1 MPVNSMTGM
10 ARKVLRSLVSS
21 VLTAVHRTE
30 APRILYYHRVDDDDQ
45 RSCVRPEQFIH
56 QMGYLSAHG
65 YRVIELADLCR
76 SLVTGQALPA
86 RSVVLTFD
94 DGFADNYTQAYPIL
108 QRFGFPATIF
118 LTVGFIGTA
127 ELPVLS
133 GPHRPARPLTWP
145 QVSEMGR
152 HGISFG
158 SHTLTHSSLPQ
169 LGEEE
174 LQREVC
180 GSRLLLEE
188 KLGRGVQFFCYP
200 KGEFTASVKAVV
212 QRAGYEG
219 ACSTYPG
226 PVRAECDLF
235 ALPRTYIGRDDT
247 VSDFRKKLCG
257 AYDLL
262 HTGVQLWR
270 RVKSRRPSS
279 R

>member
-1 MPVNSMTGM
+1 MTGM
-10 ARKVLRSLVSS
+10 TRKAVRTLASSLLAVVPRS
-21 VLTAVHRTE
+21 A

-45 RSCVRPEQFIH
+45 RSCVRPEQFLQ
-56 QMGYLSAHG
+56 QMSYLFAHASC
-65 YRVIELADLCR
+65 VITLERLCHSLA
-76 SLVTGQALPA
+76 SGEALPA
-86 RSVVLTFD
+86 RCIVITFD

-133 GPHRPARPLTWP
+133 GLHRAARPLTWQ
-145 QVSEMGR
+145 QVDEMGR

-158 SHTLTHSSLPQ
+158 SHTLTHPSLPQ
-169 LGEEE
+169 LGAEE
-174 LQREVC
+174 LQREVY

-188 KLGRGVQFFCYP
+188 KLARGVEFFCYP
-200 KGEFTASVKAVV
+200 KGEYTATVKAVV
-212 QRAGYEG
+212 QRAGYAG
-219 ACSTYPG
+219 ACSIYPG
-226 PVRAECDLF
+226 SVRMQSDLF

-247 VSDFRKKLCG
+247 LSDFRKKLCG

-262 HTGVQLWR
+262 HAGVQLWR
-270 RVKSRRPSS
+270 RVRRGRLST

>member
-1 MPVNSMTGM
+1 
-10 ARKVLRSLVSS
+10 
-21 VLTAVHRTE
+21 
-30 APRILYYHRVDDDDQ
+30 
-45 RSCVRPEQFIH
+45 
-56 QMGYLSAHG
+56 MGYLSAHA
-65 YRVIELADLCR
+65 YRVIALDKLYH
-76 SLVTGQALPA
+76 SLVSGEALPA

-108 QRFGFPATIF
+108 QKFGFPATIF

-133 GPHRPARPLTWP
+133 GVHRSMRPLTWQ
-145 QVSEMGR
+145 QVCDMGQ

-158 SHTLTHSSLPQ
+158 SHTLTHASLPQ
-169 LGEEE
+169 LGERE
-174 LQREVC
+174 LRHEVY
-180 GSRLLLEE
+180 GSRRLLEE
-188 KLGRGVQFFCYP
+188 KLGHGVQFFCYP
-200 KGEFTASVKAVV
+200 RGELTASVKVVV
-212 QRAGYEG
+212 QGAGYEG

-226 PVRAECDLF
+226 PVRAESDLF